1 MTADPSK
8 SLVKDVDTSSLRI
21 PVDPGLKFDL
31 PKKVSVIS
39 LTISI
44 LVTIYGILNLSWS
57 YTEMAAT
64 FMIGGIVSAAINR
77 VNLDDGINMVLDGA
91 RGAFSGALIIGVARA
106 VQWTMTNGGLVDP
119 LVHGLSNLM
128 RSASAYVSTVGMFIV
143 NFFVNA
149 LIPSGSGQA
158 TAVMPIMVPLADM
171 LHITRQTAVLA
182 FQFGDGISNTFWFT
196 NGTLLIYLS
205 LGKVPLKSW
214 YKFILPLH
222 GLFLILQLIFLFVAV
237 QIGYGPF

>member
-1 MTADPSK
+1 MRYAKKVKADPSK

-128 RSASAYVSTVGMFIV
+128 RSASAYVSTVGMFIAK
-143 NFFVNA
+143 F
-149 LIPSGSGQA
+149 LLS
-158 TAVMPIMVPLADM
+158 MP
-171 LHITRQTAVLA
+171 
-182 FQFGDGISNTFWFT
+182 
-196 NGTLLIYLS
+196 
-205 LGKVPLKSW
+205 
-214 YKFILPLH
+214 
-222 GLFLILQLIFLFVAV
+222 
-237 QIGYGPF
+237 

>member
-1 MTADPSK
+1 MTDRVRKPEW
-8 SLVKDVDTSSLRI
+8 
-21 PVDPGLKFDL
+21 LK
-31 PKKVSVIS
+31 IN
-39 LTISI
+39 I
-44 LVTIYGILNLSWS
+44 GANER
-57 YTEMAAT
+57 YTETKRIVDSHCLHTICSSGRCPNMGECWGKGTAT